1 MWPQHTASIPVPGDP
16 ERAAGVL
23 TTGGQD
29 RNQPTGRGPGVY
41 YRKDTV
47 FFLPSFDS
55 SDIRE
60 DEAKQQSEKEEQAAA
75 HPSVRAPVS
84 VCTRGLEVKN
94 NESP

>member
-1 MWPQHTASIPVPGDP
+1 MTRSEQLGRADDRWTSKNNQPEGVEVPG
-16 ERAAGVL
+16 V
-23 TTGGQD
+23 
-29 RNQPTGRGPGVY
+29 

-47 FFLPSFDS
+47 FFSSFDC
-55 SDIRE
+55 DIRE
-60 DEAKQQSEKEEQAAA
+60 DEAKQQRKEEQAAA

>member
-1 MWPQHTASIPVPGDP
+1 MDKIGTNRP
-16 ERAAGVL
+16 EGVRGS
-23 TTGGQD
+23 TTG
-29 RNQPTGRGPGVY
+29 RTP
-41 YRKDTV
+41 
-47 FFLPSFDS
+47 FFFAFFDS

-60 DEAKQQSEKEEQAAA
+60 DEAKQQSKKEEQAAA

>member
-1 MWPQHTASIPVPGDP
+1 MDRS
-16 ERAAGVL
+16 E
-23 TTGGQD
+23 TTDRKGSGGLQEGH
-29 RNQPTGRGPGVY
+29 R
-41 YRKDTV
+41 

-60 DEAKQQSEKEEQAAA
+60 DEAKQQSKKEEQAAA

>member
-1 MWPQHTASIPVPGDP
+1 MWPQHTASIHVPGDP

-23 TTGGQD
+23 TTGGKIGNN
-29 RNQPTGRGPGVY
+29 RPEGVRGFTGRTP
-41 YRKDTV
+41 

-60 DEAKQQSEKEEQAAA
+60 DEAKQQSKKEEQAAA

>member
-1 MWPQHTASIPVPGDP
+1 MTRSEQLGRADDWWTSINNQPEGIKVPG
-16 ERAAGVL
+16 V
-23 TTGGQD
+23 
-29 RNQPTGRGPGVY
+29 

-47 FFLPSFDS
+47 FSSFDC
-55 SDIRE
+55 DIRE
-60 DEAKQQSEKEEQAAA
+60 DEAKQRKKEEQAAA